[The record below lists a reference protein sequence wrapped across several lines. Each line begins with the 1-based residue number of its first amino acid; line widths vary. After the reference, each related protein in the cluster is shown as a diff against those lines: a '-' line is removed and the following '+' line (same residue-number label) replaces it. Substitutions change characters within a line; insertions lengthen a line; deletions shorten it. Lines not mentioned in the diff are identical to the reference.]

1 MSYNYIAYFACF
13 LPLVILLYQLM
24 PQKARFVVMLVAN
37 FTFFFLIS
45 RFYVVYIILA
55 IFFTHLCGI
64 WLDYVKITTEGGAKA
79 VKKKQKQ
86 VLTFG
91 ILTVLSVLVILKYT
105 NFFGTT
111 LSDFLGLF
119 NCPWKYT
126 PKSFIAP
133 IGISFYTLQIISYL
147 TDVYRGTQKAETN
160 LVKTALYLSFF
171 PTIMEGPIARFADVE
186 PLYEGKS
193 ISYKNLKYGYQRIL
207 WGLFK
212 KIVIADRF
220 YCVSEYV
227 FSNYENLDGSI
238 ILFGVIAYV
247 ANLYNEFSGCMDICI
262 GSAEIFG
269 ISLPENFRQPFRAK
283 TAGEF
288 WRRWH
293 ITLGAFF
300 KDYIF
305 YPVSLSKPVKNLAKK
320 VKNKFGREVSKFVA
334 PTISL
339 FCVWA
344 CNGLWH
350 GAAWNFIFY
359 GFYYFVIIFIE
370 LLLENPVKALDERIT
385 NKVGRFFWNFLRSCK
400 MMVIIFTGE
409 LFFRAETVGK
419 GFKMIGGIF
428 KSFHYSEFSRNFGR
442 MNLERADLYIAL
454 TCLIVVLIVGILHE
468 MNIQV
473 RDLLYKCP
481 TPVRWIFWYTCIFVI
496 VMFGAYGSGYS
507 IVELIYAGY

>member
-1 MSYNYIAYFACF
+1 MLSANFAF
-13 LPLVILLYQLM
+13 FWLISKSLVI
-24 PQKARFVVMLVAN
+24 
-37 FTFFFLIS
+37 
-45 RFYVVYIILA
+45 YIILA
-55 IFFTHLCGI
+55 IIFTHLCGI
-64 WLDYVKITTEGGAKA
+64 WLDYVNLTTPGGPKA
-79 VKKKQKQ
+79 VNKKKRQ
-86 VLTFG
+86 VLAFAV
-91 ILTVLSVLVILKYT
+91 LSVLSVLVVLKYT
-105 NFFGTT
+105 NFFGGL
-111 LSDFLGLF
+111 LSDFLGIF
-119 NCPWKYT
+119 NCPWKYE

-133 IGISFYTLQIISYL
+133 IGLSFYTLQIISYL

-160 LVKTALYLSFF
+160 LIKTALYLSFF
-171 PTIMEGPIARFADVE
+171 PTIMEGPIARFSDVE
-186 PLYEGKS
+186 PLYEGND

-220 YCVSEYV
+220 YCVSEYI
-227 FSNYENLDGSI
+227 FSNYNTVDGSMV
-238 ILFGVIAYV
+238 LFGVIAYV

-269 ISLPENFRQPFRAK
+269 ITLPENFRQPFRAK

-305 YPVSLSKPVKNLAKK
+305 YPVSLAKPIKNLAKK
-320 VKNKFGREVSKFVA
+320 VKNKYGREVSKFVA
-334 PTISL
+334 PSIAL

-370 LLLENPVKALDERIT
+370 NLLEAPVKKLDERI
-385 NKVGRFFWNFLRSCK
+385 KSKFGRFMWNFARSAK

-419 GFKMIGGIF
+419 GFRMLGRIF
-428 KSFHYSEFSRNFGR
+428 TDFHISELFRNIGR
-442 MNLERADLYIAL
+442 MNLERADLFIAL
-454 TCLIVVLIVGILHE
+454 GCLIVVLIVGILHE
-468 MNIQV
+468 KNLQV
-473 RDLLYKCP
+473 RDLLYNRP
-481 TPVRWIFWYTCIFVI
+481 TFVRWIFWYACIFI
-496 VMFGAYGSGYS
+496 IIMFGAYGSGYS